1 MPTEHI
7 RLHKLQSSTTIS
19 SQKMNLRGPQNQ
31 VMYFRLKLL
40 SPLHIGCDEVY
51 EPTSFV
57 IDEKRNALISFDPF
71 DLLEK
76 MDINARQ
83 KFSKICQEGTINSLL
98 EIYKF
103 IYQHA
108 KNVEGEQVVISKDL
122 IGHYQQVLTKMP
134 INEKDIKQELNNF
147 KISRTA
153 FNPFT
158 NISYIP
164 GSSMK
169 GAIRTAVLNW
179 RNQGKKE
186 PFFSGKDA
194 NRELQ
199 KHLLS
204 FDSLQTDPFRMLKI
218 SDFMPITELRRSIVY
233 GVNRKKKMSKKEAA
247 GPYQLMEVIE
257 PGAEFIGMFSL
268 TTPEEKAGINKPITK
283 EELIEALKFYRKE
296 KAREDNEL
304 KAIAIPPVS
313 LDSNL
318 TGHLIRIGRHSGAEC
333 VTIEGR
339 RKIKILQGKRNPA
352 KTLEYATTIWL
363 AAPSKTPSDNRM
375 LRPFGWA
382 ILQEINKNDWLDLMQ
397 QQDAFLKSRLAVLQE
412 RTAQKI
418 KEDERIRSE
427 LAAKEAEKQ
436 RKEAE
441 EQRRMK
447 EEASLM
453 AKWNAMT
460 EEERELACI
469 RQDELAIRFDKTN
482 ANDPISAIWKKLDTA
497 SPEHQKALARAFM
510 ERWQAEGKW
519 TKKECS
525 KKQFEKVQ
533 KVKEILGIS

>member
-76 MDINARQ
+76 MDTNARQ

-108 KNVEGEQVVISKDL
+108 KNAEGEQVVISKDL
-122 IGHYQQVLTKMP
+122 ISHYQQVLNMP
-134 INEKDIKQELNNF
+134 IINIKALNEF

-204 FDSLQTDPFRMLKI
+204 FDSLQTDPFRMLKV
-218 SDFMPITELRRSIVY
+218 SDFMPITEPRRSIVY
-233 GVNRKKKMSKKEAA
+233 GVNRKKKMSKKEAD

-257 PGAEFIGMFSL
+257 PGAEFIGMISL
-268 TTPEEKAGINKPITK
+268 TTPEEKAEIQRPITK

-333 VTIEGR
+333 VTIAGR
-339 RKIKILQGKRNPA
+339 RKIKIKGSPA

-441 EQRRMK
+441 EQRRK
-447 EEASLM
+447 EEEASLM

-469 RQDELAIRFDKTN
+469 RKDDLAIRFDKTN
-482 ANDPISAIWKKLDTA
+482 ANDPIGAIWKKLDTA